1 MVNAKDWVV
10 KFANA
15 FRGVK
20 QGVLGQSSFL
30 VHVPMALATLAL
42 AYWLQCNHIEY
53 LVLVLCITIV
63 LAAELMNSS
72 IERLAKAITQEH
84 NEQVGAA
91 LDIASASVLVASVG
105 AAIVGGALFLM
116 KILEWPV
123 WSHSA

>member
-42 AYWLQCNHIEY
+42 AYWLQCNRIEY

-72 IERLAKAITQEH
+72 IERLAKAITLEH

-116 KILEWPV
+116 KILEWPM